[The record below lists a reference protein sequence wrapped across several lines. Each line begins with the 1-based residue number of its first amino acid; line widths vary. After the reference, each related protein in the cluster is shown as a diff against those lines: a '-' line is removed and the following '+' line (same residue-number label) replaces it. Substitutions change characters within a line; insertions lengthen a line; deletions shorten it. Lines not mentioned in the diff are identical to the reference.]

1 MKINVVLNYLYDMV
15 VLITMLY
22 SFYLLFW
29 KKYGKKQRH
38 FYLYIVFIFIV
49 DVLRNYIDYLR
60 YEINQFYFYFPLFF
74 VTVCYFVYFFI
85 QEYKDVLNR
94 ILLIFASLL
103 SIFFVAFFQ
112 YKVNDLTISTSTLL
126 VLIVYQLFIVLQ
138 WFWYI
143 INHTDEQK
151 ITDKQAFWVSCA
163 LLIWSTF
170 ALFRMY
176 PMYDLNKIDNNFLSS
191 IISFFS
197 VINIVT
203 YLLYLRGLKCVN
215 HNVLRSFN
223 HF

>member
-1 MKINVVLNYLYDMV
+1 MQIKIVLNYLIDMV

-22 SFYLLFW
+22 SLYLLFW
-29 KKYGKKQRH
+29 KKYGKKQRY
-38 FYLYIVFIFIV
+38 FFLYMISVFLV
-49 DVLRNYIDYLR
+49 DNLGYYIRLFFKID
-60 YEINQFYFYFPLFF
+60 QFYFYFPLFF
-74 VTVCYFVYFFI
+74 VTICYFTYFFT
-85 QEYKDVLNR
+85 QEYKDILNR

-103 SIFFVAFFQ
+103 SMLLVAFFQ
-112 YKVNDLTISTSTLL
+112 FKVNDLTISTSSLL

-143 INHTDEQK
+143 INHADEQK

-176 PMYDLNKIDNNFLSS
+176 PMYDISKIDKDFLSS
-191 IISFFS
+191 IINFFKI
-197 VINIVT
+197 INIVT

-215 HNVLRSFN
+215 HNTLRSFN